1 MKTWRRRIRAAI
13 RMGLTWALAWFGAGM
28 ALLVV
33 GLVFGVT
40 ADVPF
45 PILFGLF
52 GFLAGTA
59 FSGVLGIV
67 EGRRRFDQ
75 MSLPRFAVWGAV
87 GGILLTGIFVSVAA
101 LGGGHHTTEE
111 SGGAPTRVRA
121 GGSGICCWS
130 VGSGQKGGEPRI
142 ARCRRGSA
150 RSGACRRPNTGAA
163 PGQGLISPRASDPQ
177 GRRTALVQLW
187 AGWAERRPS
196 PDCSV
201 HRCFVSRNL
210 RFSSGDRRQPVE
222 PSGPQQ
228 ATGARAPRRV
238 PERGSTPKVPL
249 WRTGA

>member
-101 LGGGHHTTEE
+101 LGGDITPLRNLGVLLPVFGLAGAGSAAGVLALARRAENRE
-111 SGGAPTRVRA
+111 SLDA
-121 GGSGICCWS
+121 GG
-130 VGSGQKGGEPRI
+130 E
-142 ARCRRGSA
+142 
-150 RSGACRRPNTGAA
+150 
-163 PGQGLISPRASDPQ
+163 
-177 GRRTALVQLW
+177 
-187 AGWAERRPS
+187 
-196 PDCSV
+196 
-201 HRCFVSRNL
+201 
-210 RFSSGDRRQPVE
+210 
-222 PSGPQQ
+222 
-228 ATGARAPRRV
+228 V
-238 PERGSTPKVPL
+238 PEVGLAEDQTPELLRGKD
-249 WRTGA
+249 